1 MKATEDVIATLK
13 DLMELEL
20 ERRVKKMLRDFKRD
34 MGR

>member
-1 MKATEDVIATLK
+1 MISLK